1 MVSSSLILMR
11 DVKIVSVGM
20 VPYNVRG
27 NSVIFLT
34 AGTQY
39 IHQGL
44 AVLCV
49 QVWLGSLFLF
59 VQVFEKNSQRLIV
72 FQSMGLDSIGAA
84 SSNLTG
90 GTVLCP

>member
-59 VQVFEKNSQRLIV
+59 VHVFEKISLIYSTVQPVLSKHLRDSQ
-72 FQSMGLDSIGAA
+72 
-84 SSNLTG
+84 N
-90 GTVLCP
+90 VLV

>member
-1 MVSSSLILMR
+1 M
-11 DVKIVSVGM
+11 SVGM

-44 AVLCV
+44 AVLSV
-49 QVWLGSLFLF
+49 QVGLGSLFLF
-59 VQVFEKNSQRLIV
+59 VQVFEKNSLIV
-72 FQSMGLDSIGAA
+72 FQSMGFDSIGAA
-84 SSNLTG
+84 SSSLTG